1 MGERNGEHL
10 FASQRA
16 GASDKLRVYKLARF
30 RDRIVDHLKRHNF
43 ELKAHTVIPIETKD
57 FPTKAVRPLNS
68 RLDLARLR
76 EVFGL

>member
-1 MGERNGEHL
+1 MSEMANTFSRAKGLVHL
-10 FASQRA
+10 TNSEFTSWHE
-16 GASDKLRVYKLARF
+16 F

>member
-1 MGERNGEHL
+1 MSEMANTFSRAKGLVHL
-10 FASQRA
+10 TNSEFTSWHGFAT
-16 GASDKLRVYKLARF
+16 G
-30 RDRIVDHLKRHNF
+30 IVDHLKRHNL